1 MGERIADVFLSKL
14 ADRLLKLLRESRSTD
29 ALGASAAVAGLILA
43 ALGIFLHE
51 SGVGFGVAI
60 RALGGVLLLGG
71 LGAVLLVEP
80 RRRAAIIVAGRRIA
94 GRYEASTADWRWP
107 DRYGL
112 AGVLIGLALL
122 APALVTQILFGTLFG
137 VIVIAPGLVL
147 FLAGVA
153 LIVYGRFYRGDGTGK
168 PGRPS

>member
-1 MGERIADVFLSKL
+1 MGERMADVFLSKL
-14 ADRLLKLLRESRSTD
+14 ADRLLKLLESRSTD
-29 ALGASAAVAGLILA
+29 VLGVSAATAGLILA
-43 ALGIFLHE
+43 ALGIILHE
-51 SGVGFGVAI
+51 NSVGFGTAI

-71 LGAVLLVEP
+71 LGAVLLVKP
-80 RRRAAIIVAGRRIA
+80 RRRAAIIGAGRRIA
-94 GRYEASTADWRWP
+94 DRYAASTADWRWP

-122 APALVTQILFGTLFG
+122 APALVVQILFGTLFG

-153 LIVYGRFYRGDGTGK
+153 LIVYGRFYRGDGTEK